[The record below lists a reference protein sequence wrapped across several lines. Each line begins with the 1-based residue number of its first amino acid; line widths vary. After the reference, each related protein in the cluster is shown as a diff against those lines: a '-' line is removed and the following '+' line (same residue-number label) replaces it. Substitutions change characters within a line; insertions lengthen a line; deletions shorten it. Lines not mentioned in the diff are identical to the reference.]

1 MVWPI
6 MVKNRE
12 AMETKIWRVFKKKA
26 MRSVWEETQIYDNFF
41 EDKYY

>member
-1 MVWPI
+1 

-26 MRSVWEETQIYDNFF
+26 MQRTEAP
-41 EDKYY
+41 KYWCLQREKRGM